1 MKYLIRSAFLLG
13 DDDDADDVGNVVTF
27 KAGSF
32 LVENARDDVTREDG
46 APRPNG
52 AFCRIL
58 LETAVL
64 LRRENNVIMELIIF
78 LGEILFVCR
87 GSVRC
92 R

>member
-1 MKYLIRSAFLLG
+1 MRSAFLLG
-13 DDDDADDVGNVVTF
+13 DDDDVGNVVTF

-52 AFCRIL
+52 AFCRIQ

-64 LRRENNVIMELIIF
+64 LRRENNVIMVFIIF
-78 LGEILFVCR
+78 LVKYFGMCNNVEEA
-87 GSVRC
+87 
-92 R
+92 